1 MNACIVRKKL
11 AGDDWRERV
20 SRGRNSK
27 GKGPGACRSTACLTN
42 RMKPGKLQIE
52 KGRVTKVMGGGR
64 QALTGHCGPGSRT

>member
-1 MNACIVRKKL
+1 MNTCIVRKKL

-42 RMKPGKLQIE
+42 TMKPGKLQIE

-64 QALTGHCGPGSRT
+64 QAPYRVLWARK